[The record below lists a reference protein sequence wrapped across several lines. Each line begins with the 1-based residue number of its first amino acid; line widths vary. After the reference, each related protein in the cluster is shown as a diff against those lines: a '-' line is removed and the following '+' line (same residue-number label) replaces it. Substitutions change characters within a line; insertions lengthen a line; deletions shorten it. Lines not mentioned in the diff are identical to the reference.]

1 MRTMPRTHED
11 APLVAASRRG
21 ERAAYETLVRRHAR
35 AAARLA
41 HRLLGN
47 REDAEDVVQDAFA
60 KAYVNLATFREE
72 ASFRTWLLHIVM
84 HLCHDHLRRR
94 ERRGPTL
101 GLDGVEPATRDAG
114 PGRDAQARDELRSL
128 REAVDDLPP
137 RQRAALVL
145 KVVEGLPYDEVAR
158 ALGTTV
164 ESARVYLSLARQSIR
179 RRVERAARR
188 RGES

>member
-60 KAYVNLATFREE
+60 KAFVNLGTFREE

-84 HLCHDHLRRR
+84 HLCHDQLRRR

-101 GLDGVEPATRDAG
+101 GLDGVEPTTPDAG

-128 REAVDDLPP
+128 REAVDALPP